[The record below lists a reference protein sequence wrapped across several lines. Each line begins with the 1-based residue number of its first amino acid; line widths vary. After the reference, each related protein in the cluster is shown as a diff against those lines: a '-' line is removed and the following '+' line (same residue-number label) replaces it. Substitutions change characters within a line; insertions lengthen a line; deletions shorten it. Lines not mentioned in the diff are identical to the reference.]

1 MKKNKKYQNIRQQK
15 GSITLYVLIS
25 MTFILFTVLGVY
37 FNSNSKMQKQYKE
50 IQKIS
55 EIVSTPVG
63 SQYLVFIT
71 ISVDGNMSTFESHKL
86 ADSLELTVDNLDKVY
101 KTVVHVEPV

>member
-50 IQKIS
+50 IQKIQK
-55 EIVSTPVG
+55 EYEKEDINDVYEKTYDK
-63 SQYLVFIT
+63 YLQ
-71 ISVDGNMSTFESHKL
+71 NNK
-86 ADSLELTVDNLDKVY
+86 
-101 KTVVHVEPV
+101 